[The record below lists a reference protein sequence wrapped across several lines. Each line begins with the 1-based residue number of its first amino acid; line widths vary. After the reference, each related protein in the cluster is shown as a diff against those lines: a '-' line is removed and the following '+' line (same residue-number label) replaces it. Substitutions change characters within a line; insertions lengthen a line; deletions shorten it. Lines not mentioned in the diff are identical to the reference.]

1 VAIVAPPVPSVFEEP
16 YLKAPEAPV
25 SAPEPSIAVPP
36 QRTIEFEVEQ
46 FVQRTSEP
54 VQSAPAQ
61 QEEKIVHR
69 LGDEIPGSMASTP
82 PEVSEARLS
91 PHQHQARV
99 EERVAKVREMTQKLR
114 SPNGLSDMEREP
126 AYKRKNIQLSD
137 AQHSADSTV
146 SRYTLSEETDENG
159 ERRVEIKR
167 NNSYLHDNVD

>member
-1 VAIVAPPVPSVFEEP
+1 
-16 YLKAPEAPV
+16 
-25 SAPEPSIAVPP
+25 
-36 QRTIEFEVEQ
+36 
-46 FVQRTSEP
+46 
-54 VQSAPAQ
+54 
-61 QEEKIVHR
+61 
-69 LGDEIPGSMASTP
+69 
-82 PEVSEARLS
+82 
-91 PHQHQARV
+91 
-99 EERVAKVREMTQKLR
+99 MTQKLR